1 MNEDHSLVAFTVD
14 IGNDERC
21 TGGLKNM
28 KTNEIIKDWQIEGIS
43 QMEFFGKQDGEEIV
57 YFVEMNEHNRP
68 YKVRSKS
75 IDSGKERTIFM
86 DDDPTHY
93 IDIAVSK
100 DKKFLIINSGTKE
113 DSEIWVIKDAEGG
126 EEDHFAPKLLIPRKK
141 DVRVHIEH
149 LRDFFLIISN
159 NEATSKN
166 FKL

>member
-1 MNEDHSLVAFTVD
+1 
-14 IGNDERC
+14 
-21 TGGLKNM
+21 
-28 KTNEIIKDWQIEGIS
+28 
-43 QMEFFGKQDGEEIV
+43 
-57 YFVEMNEHNRP
+57 
-68 YKVRSKS
+68 
-75 IDSGKERTIFM
+75 M

-100 DKKFLIINSGTKE
+100 DKKYLIINSGTKE
-113 DSEIWVIKDAEGG
+113 DSEIWVIKNVDSNEP
-126 EEDHFAPKLLIPRKK
+126 EKIAPKLLIPRKK